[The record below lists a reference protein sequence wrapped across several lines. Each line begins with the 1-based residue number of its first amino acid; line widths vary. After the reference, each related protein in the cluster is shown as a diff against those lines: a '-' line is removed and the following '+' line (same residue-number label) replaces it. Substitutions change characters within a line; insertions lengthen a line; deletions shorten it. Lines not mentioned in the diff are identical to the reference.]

1 MKPGPKVEPFLDH
14 ATIKARTVS
23 LDDLTL
29 DMAKVLA
36 GNGNVS
42 KGLRL
47 AVRFAFDCYQ
57 RDRFTPGM
65 TSAVPAAPQISD
77 GLPPAQYPAPRA

>member
-1 MKPGPKVEPFLDH
+1 MRPGPKIEPFLDH
-14 ATIKARTVS
+14 ATVKARTVS

-36 GNGNVS
+36 GNGNIS

-57 RDRFTPGM
+57 KDRFIPGT
-65 TSAVPAAPQISD
+65 TSAVPAAPQPAD
-77 GLPPAQYPAPRA
+77 GLPPQKYPSPRA